1 MAHTGEDEQ
10 KMEAEDPAVDPLDAV
25 QTLRAEF
32 DIYAA
37 RLREKLVSLEKNL
50 STQATPLAA
59 ASAQQANP
67 APVGVMKCAKC
78 QQMDAS
84 QASHDP
90 YKKDYK
96 SGGADVGGRSHSLTD
111 AAWEAFAALRWTSK
125 GSGDMSGALPS
136 ATEPPALAEHRI
148 SRHQQQ
154 VTARTLRRHISVGPI
169 HSLRSDLATDFRL
182 HNRWLQLSMQSDSTQ
197 AIAEIRNAAKMKP
210 SAVSARPSLKNVTRS
225 GLAHL
230 FLRSLHP
237 GGQLRMSWDTIG
249 ILLLFLDAV
258 LLPVSLAWNW
268 QKDTTGTSSLLLLG
282 LFITGVVFWT
292 LDIVLNFHTSYFDK
306 GILITSQRMICKHYL
321 STWFFLDLCL
331 VALDYVTAV
340 HTLVDS
346 LTDLSATRFARML
359 RITRLVRLAKM
370 AKLEGILSEYAAST
384 GRQWAMLVVTLMNT
398 ITVTVLIQH
407 MASCLWFGIGQ
418 MDENNW
424 ISLSEVA
431 YSSPVVQ
438 YLHAFRYVML
448 PVSPPRMDPENLIER
463 GFDILYAGFWVV
475 ILGSSITR
483 ISFTMIELFAMN
495 ESKSKQRREIRRY
508 LRTQEASFQLV
519 SRVMNFVDYKLD
531 KLSLINFDHS
541 LISNTLQTELC
552 VNQRSRYLEAVPIF
566 KVTRD
571 LFPDLFA
578 TVCTLLKKMVCET
591 GEEVFVSGSYSTC
604 LYITITGSYIHVEA
618 EKDEAE
624 ELTGIQG
631 FEELSLYVENLHH
644 QDSLFARTFAEL
656 YYLEGAELVN
666 SLQNSPGCA
675 GMFFE
680 YAREFTTAV
689 QRASAGGKVDRRAQ
703 LSIAKR
709 CCKMTRVYQELFP
722 DQKFKFDNIVSSSE
736 ELRNFR
742 YDENSP
748 YEGAKR
754 GIAWLLKEGWLE
766 DLEESTLPTQ
776 LRSSLPELHPET
788 GCHMIF
794 EQPLDRDRAE
804 SSCISILALIANRYE
819 IFTRPQEPSARLRR
833 QQWEQLQEVIS
844 WVRPTTDEVHA
855 VLVLLAIRALG
866 KSKFVLCQ
874 VPSHNRRPESAV
886 LYLVEHS
893 SNVVPSINQ
902 LSEYGL
908 KCTKRTLL
916 LHEAFNFAQ
925 LLQGE
930 NVPANVLQLQ
940 AQVMRE
946 GEQAIRFYILFL
958 LGFMSGLEGGSGS
971 RFMTAQRAENVIEAV
986 NMLQHLSYAT
996 PAGIYW
1002 GYLCARAQA
1011 LRLPTEKPED
1021 LVLIRLAFLMRV
1033 QTDDNCYEELKTA
1046 WNRLG
1051 DQEKRALTN
1060 HFLADGIEETAVV
1073 FEFLPDC
1080 VANAVK
1086 NPVVTL
1092 TGLLEILEELLHTL
1106 QPALAMNPDLQDAK
1120 VIQVDLS
1127 DMSEFISVVNNHFV
1141 FETCVSRCKIRFAGR
1156 RAQLEMTAGNWGRIH
1171 EQDSD
1176 LQSLSYSVRDLMQ
1189 RQQYVESHLLK
1200 LEKPAAPQQFTTFSI

>member
-1 MAHTGEDEQ
+1 
-10 KMEAEDPAVDPLDAV
+10 
-25 QTLRAEF
+25 
-32 DIYAA
+32 
-37 RLREKLVSLEKNL
+37 
-50 STQATPLAA
+50 
-59 ASAQQANP
+59 
-67 APVGVMKCAKC
+67 
-78 QQMDAS
+78 
-84 QASHDP
+84 
-90 YKKDYK
+90 
-96 SGGADVGGRSHSLTD
+96 
-111 AAWEAFAALRWTSK
+111 
-125 GSGDMSGALPS
+125 
-136 ATEPPALAEHRI
+136 
-148 SRHQQQ
+148 
-154 VTARTLRRHISVGPI
+154 
-169 HSLRSDLATDFRL
+169 
-182 HNRWLQLSMQSDSTQ
+182 
-197 AIAEIRNAAKMKP
+197 
-210 SAVSARPSLKNVTRS
+210 
-225 GLAHL
+225 
-230 FLRSLHP
+230 
-237 GGQLRMSWDTIG
+237 
-249 ILLLFLDAV
+249 
-258 LLPVSLAWNW
+258 
-268 QKDTTGTSSLLLLG
+268 
-282 LFITGVVFWT
+282 
-292 LDIVLNFHTSYFDK
+292 
-306 GILITSQRMICKHYL
+306 
-321 STWFFLDLCL
+321 
-331 VALDYVTAV
+331 
-340 HTLVDS
+340 
-346 LTDLSATRFARML
+346 
-359 RITRLVRLAKM
+359 
-370 AKLEGILSEYAAST
+370 
-384 GRQWAMLVVTLMNT
+384 MLVVTLMNT

-463 GFDILYAGFWVV
+463 GFDILP
-475 ILGSSITR
+475 L
-483 ISFTMIELFAMN
+483 EAM
-495 ESKSKQRREIRRY
+495 RW
-508 LRTQEASFQLV
+508 
-519 SRVMNFVDYKLD
+519 D
-531 KLSLINFDHS
+531 
-541 LISNTLQTELC
+541 SNIDWALC

-644 QDSLFARTFAEL
+644 QDSLFARTFAEAWSKQSCAEPSEL

-766 DLEESTLPTQ
+766 DLEDTGSWAGGLVARRDLPSNQ
-776 LRSSLPELHPET
+776 
-788 GCHMIF
+788 
-794 EQPLDRDRAE
+794 DRDRAE

-819 IFTRPQEPSARLRR
+819 IFTRPQETK
-833 QQWEQLQEVIS
+833 EVIS

-908 KCTKRTLL
+908 K
-916 LHEAFNFAQ
+916 
-925 LLQGE
+925 

-1051 DQEKRALTN
+1051 DQEPQTPREGRTRPHL
-1060 HFLADGIEETAVV
+1060 FV
-1073 FEFLPDC
+1073 PDS
-1080 VANAVK
+1080 
-1086 NPVVTL
+1086 P
-1092 TGLLEILEELLHTL
+1092 IRLLHTL

-1127 DMSEFISVVNNHFV
+1127 DMSEF
-1141 FETCVSRCKIRFAGR
+1141 IRFAGR